1 MSDQG
6 ALCELTITAISEE
19 MNAGRL
25 SSLMLTDAYLERIE
39 ATNNS
44 LAAFVHVA
52 EDAREQALAV
62 DNARANGR
70 ELGPLA
76 GIPIAVKDNYLTRG
90 MPTEAGS
97 EADGVRYPADRDA
110 TAVAKLRN
118 AGAVLIGKTRMHEF
132 AWGMETPP
140 ARNPWDTNRVPGG
153 SSGGSGVA
161 VASGMAAAA
170 LGSDT
175 GGSIRIPAALC
186 GTVGLKPTFG
196 LIGRA
201 GIIPHSWS
209 LDHAGPL
216 TSSVADAALLTQVMA
231 GHDPDDASSVER
243 VPINLVDACDEP
255 VEGLTVGVC
264 RNHFFDSIDDDV
276 SQTVEN
282 IINKLSASGA
292 VIRDFTVPELAY
304 GLGAIYAIELASS
317 TAYHRKRLAKGIVE
331 NFQPDVRLLV
341 EMGSLVSGVD
351 YLQAE
356 RYRTLLGEKFKDAF
370 AKIDVVLSPTM
381 PLTAWE
387 IGQRSV
393 NLGKSAESVLAVS
406 WRLTYPWNLL
416 GLPAIS
422 VPCGVDHRGLPIGLQ
437 IAGPAFREDLVLRT
451 AANVESIMG
460 GPFPKS
466 PVPSQD

>member
-1 MSDQG
+1 M
-6 ALCELTITAISEE
+6 
-19 MNAGRL
+19 
-25 SSLMLTDAYLERIE
+25 
-39 ATNNS
+39 
-44 LAAFVHVA
+44 
-52 EDAREQALAV
+52 
-62 DNARANGR
+62 
-70 ELGPLA
+70 
-76 GIPIAVKDNYLTRG
+76 
-90 MPTEAGS
+90 
-97 EADGVRYPADRDA
+97 
-110 TAVAKLRN
+110 
-118 AGAVLIGKTRMHEF
+118 
-132 AWGMETPP
+132 
-140 ARNPWDTNRVPGG
+140 
-153 SSGGSGVA
+153 
-161 VASGMAAAA
+161 
-170 LGSDT
+170 
-175 GGSIRIPAALC
+175 
-186 GTVGLKPTFG
+186 PTFG

-416 GLPAIS
+416 GLPGNQCSLRCRSSRTAYRLTDCRSRFQGGSSPTYSRERGINNGRS
-422 VPCGVDHRGLPIGLQ
+422 IPKIACPFTRLNRPLSRFRGNVGLDITTHERPCGDP
-437 IAGPAFREDLVLRT
+437 LVLHPT
-451 AANVESIMG
+451 T
-460 GPFPKS
+460 
-466 PVPSQD
+466 